1 MYFCILAGF
10 AISNGYVSTLLM
22 IAGVADPSL
31 EPEEID
37 VRITHSLI

>member
-1 MYFCILAGF
+1 
-10 AISNGYVSTLLM
+10 M

-37 VRITHSLI
+37 VRITHSLIQEPYSMTGLEVDLV